1 MLRVFK
7 LLRAPCQH
15 AIYSNASTAE
25 VVMLSVQQNA
35 QCTAKNTYWTR
46 RSPVT
51 RRQCT
56 TAETSLLLLLDTM
69 FTYAVAVQLLN
80 AYSL

>member
-15 AIYSNASTAE
+15 AIYSNAAE

-56 TAETSLLLLLDTM
+56 TAEISLLLLLDTM